1 MYQQIC
7 AILLEVPLLW
17 ILASEK
23 KSPES
28 LLDDWSDIIKADYQ
42 ERNPKIAQAT
52 PDGIQMVMVMNQQTK
67 LIIQI
72 KSMMGDIQVNYR
84 QHSS

>member
-1 MYQQIC
+1 MDTC
-7 AILLEVPLLW
+7 FR
-17 ILASEK
+17 K

-28 LLDDWSDIIKADYQ
+28 LLDDWSDIIKTDYQ
-42 ERNPKIAQAT
+42 EQNPKIAQAT
-52 PDGIQMVMVMNQQTK
+52 PDGIQMVTVMNQQTK